1 MDKLKLQVLLD
12 MADRV
17 SAPLKRIGSG
27 ARTLGRDLD
36 EAQKAL
42 RGLER
47 QQAAVAKYR
56 GMQEGLRDTKARLD
70 AARTSQQALVAELK
84 KGGDAAKAVGP
95 QYRAAN
101 DAVNKLTQAYGRQ
114 IDQTR
119 RMRQGLAGMG
129 ITNAAA
135 DEKRLAEAVDR
146 TTKAMER
153 KRAAQAR
160 LERMEASAKKGAAMG
175 AGMAAGGAAAMYAGQ
190 KALQPVKVVANAY
203 AQQETASTQLKASMM
218 VADGSVLP
226 EFEAI
231 NALAQ
236 KLGDRLPG
244 TTADFLNMMTTLRRE
259 GMSAQAVLGGTG
271 EAAAYLG
278 VQLQIPVT
286 AAASFAAKMQDA
298 TRATESEMMDI
309 MDTIQRTY
317 YLGVDHQQMLSGFSK
332 MGSVLEKLRVKG
344 ADAATSLSPLL
355 VMMNQSGM
363 EDGGSAGNAIRK
375 VIDAGLDAKKLDKT
389 NAILDSENAGFNLNF
404 TDADGNYAGLE
415 HLFGQLEKIKSIKSD
430 ITRTS
435 VIKQLFGDDAETHQV
450 LGVLMTQGMEGYQ
463 AIVQKMQAQADLQK
477 RVKESLGT
485 FSNVME
491 AAQGAGTNAL
501 ASIGKAME
509 SDLKGLVNWFGEV
522 STATNEWVQRNQG
535 LVAVLG
541 RIALVLAAVLTIG
554 GAILIPLGLLLA
566 KAALLRFVVARLG
579 MSFGLFSTASRA
591 ASAGMGLL
599 SRAGTLLA
607 AGWRMALPYVF
618 ALGRGLMVMGRF
630 LMATPLGLALSL
642 LATAATMWYT
652 RWNEIKG
659 GAIALWTDLVAL
671 KDQFFQAGA
680 DLITGLANGVTSRL
694 AALRD
699 TVVGVA
705 GEVAATF
712 KETLGINSPSRVFME
727 YGGWISEGAA
737 IGMQKG
743 QHLAAAAAVGLAATT
758 AAPMALAGGSAL
770 ARPAG
775 AAMAAP
781 AAGSTYQITIN
792 AAQGMDGQAIAQAVR
807 AEIERMEAAKRRR
820 VNSQMS
826 DME

>member
-114 IDQTR
+114 LDQTR

-129 ITNAAA
+129 ITNAADA
-135 DEKRLAEAVDR
+135 EKRLADAVDR

-160 LERMEASAKKGAAMG
+160 MERIEASAKKGAAIG
-175 AGMAAGGAAAMYAGQ
+175 AGMAAGGAAGMYAGRRTMQ
-190 KALQPVKVVANAY
+190 VGASPMGAFIQHEDAMLGIARQVPGARDEQSKLTAVYAATEEQVRALSHRIPVATTAIAEMFTAAARMEVPTDKLSDFVLMASEMATAFDAVPDEITDTMGKVAGNFKIPLTEIRGLADSINYLDDNAKSKGADIIDFLNRTSGVVSTVAMS
-203 AQQETASTQLKASMM
+203 AQDAAALGSTLLSLGERAETASTATNSIMQRFAAATKGTKKFQSAMAELGLSSEAVQTGMSKDATGTLTTVLDAIGKLPASQRIGVMVELVGMEHSDTLAKLVDKPEELRRQLGLANGEGAKGSM
-218 VADGSVLP
+218 AR
-226 EFEAI
+226 EAAARNSTTSAQLI
-231 NALAQ
+231 MQQNRTFNALAVAGENLKAPLLELLQ
-236 KLGDRLPG
+236 VVNPLLERF
-244 TTADFLNMMTTLRRE
+244 TAWM
-259 GMSAQAVLGGTG
+259 QANPALVGGILKATIVLG
-271 EAAAYLG
+271 A
-278 VQLQIPVT
+278 
-286 AAASFAAKMQDA
+286 
-298 TRATESEMMDI
+298 
-309 MDTIQRTY
+309 
-317 YLGVDHQQMLSGFSK
+317 
-332 MGSVLEKLRVKG
+332 
-344 ADAATSLSPLL
+344 
-355 VMMNQSGM
+355 
-363 EDGGSAGNAIRK
+363 
-375 VIDAGLDAKKLDKT
+375 
-389 NAILDSENAGFNLNF
+389 
-404 TDADGNYAGLE
+404 
-415 HLFGQLEKIKSIKSD
+415 
-430 ITRTS
+430 
-435 VIKQLFGDDAETHQV
+435 
-450 LGVLMTQGMEGYQ
+450 LMT
-463 AIVQKMQAQADLQK
+463 
-477 RVKESLGT
+477 
-485 FSNVME
+485 
-491 AAQGAGTNAL
+491 
-501 ASIGKAME
+501 
-509 SDLKGLVNWFGEV
+509 
-522 STATNEWVQRNQG
+522 
-535 LVAVLG
+535 VA
-541 RIALVLAAVLTIG
+541 

-630 LMATPLGLALSL
+630 LMATPLGAALTL
-642 LATAATMWYT
+642 LTIAATMWYT

-671 KDQFFQAGA
+671 KDRFFQAGA
-680 DLITGLANGVTSRL
+680 DLIGGLANGVTSRL

-705 GEVAATF
+705 SSVAGWF
-712 KETLGINSPSRVFME
+712 KEKLGINSPSRVFME

-737 IGMQKG
+737 LGMQKG

-758 AAPMALAGGSAL
+758 AAPMAMAGGSAL

-775 AAMAAP
+775 VAMAAP

-792 AAQGMDGQAIAQAVR
+792 AAPGMDGQAIAQAVR

>member
-114 IDQTR
+114 LDQTR

-129 ITNAAA
+129 ITNAADA
-135 DEKRLAEAVDR
+135 EKRLADAVDR

-160 LERMEASAKKGAAMG
+160 VERLEASAKKGAAIG
-175 AGMAAGGAAAMYAGQ
+175 AGMAAGGAAGMYAGRRTMQ
-190 KALQPVKVVANAY
+190 VGTSPMGAFIQHEDAMLGIARQVPGARDEQGKLTAVYAATEEQVRALSHRIPVATTAIAEMFTAAARMEVPTDKLSDFVLMASEMATAFDAVPDEITDTMGKVAGNFKIPLTEIRGLADSINYLDDNAKSKGADIIDFLNRTSGVVSTVAMS
-203 AQQETASTQLKASMM
+203 AQDAAALGSTLLSLGERAETASTATNSIMQRFAAATKGTKKFQSAMAELGLSSEAVQTGMSKDATGTLTTVLDAIGKLPASQRIGVMVELVGMEHSDTLAKLVDKPEELRRQLALANGDDAKGSM
-218 VADGSVLP
+218 AR
-226 EFEAI
+226 EAAARNSTTSAQLI
-231 NALAQ
+231 MQQNRTFNALAVAGKTLKAPLLELLQ
-236 KLGDRLPG
+236 VVNPLLERF
-244 TTADFLNMMTTLRRE
+244 TAWM
-259 GMSAQAVLGGTG
+259 QANPALVGGILKATIVLG
-271 EAAAYLG
+271 A
-278 VQLQIPVT
+278 
-286 AAASFAAKMQDA
+286 
-298 TRATESEMMDI
+298 
-309 MDTIQRTY
+309 
-317 YLGVDHQQMLSGFSK
+317 
-332 MGSVLEKLRVKG
+332 
-344 ADAATSLSPLL
+344 
-355 VMMNQSGM
+355 
-363 EDGGSAGNAIRK
+363 
-375 VIDAGLDAKKLDKT
+375 
-389 NAILDSENAGFNLNF
+389 
-404 TDADGNYAGLE
+404 
-415 HLFGQLEKIKSIKSD
+415 
-430 ITRTS
+430 
-435 VIKQLFGDDAETHQV
+435 
-450 LGVLMTQGMEGYQ
+450 LMT
-463 AIVQKMQAQADLQK
+463 
-477 RVKESLGT
+477 
-485 FSNVME
+485 
-491 AAQGAGTNAL
+491 
-501 ASIGKAME
+501 
-509 SDLKGLVNWFGEV
+509 
-522 STATNEWVQRNQG
+522 
-535 LVAVLG
+535 VA
-541 RIALVLAAVLTIG
+541 

-630 LMATPLGLALSL
+630 LMATPLGAALTL
-642 LATAATMWYT
+642 LTIAATMWYT

-671 KDQFFQAGA
+671 KDRFFQAGA
-680 DLITGLANGVTSRL
+680 DLIGGLANGVTSRL

-705 GEVAATF
+705 SSVAGWF
-712 KETLGINSPSRVFME
+712 KEKLGINSPSRVFME

-758 AAPMALAGGSAL
+758 AAPMAMAGGSAL

-775 AAMAAP
+775 VAMAAP

-792 AAQGMDGQAIAQAVR
+792 AAPGMDGQAIAQAVR

>member
-27 ARTLGRDLD
+27 ARNLGRDLD

-114 IDQTR
+114 LDQTR

-129 ITNAAA
+129 ITNAADA
-135 DEKRLAEAVDR
+135 EKRLADAVDR
-146 TTKAMER
+146 TTKALER

-160 LERMEASAKKGAAMG
+160 MERIEASAKKGAAIG
-175 AGMAAGGAAAMYAGQ
+175 AGMAAGGAAGMYAGRRTMQ
-190 KALQPVKVVANAY
+190 VGTSPMGAFIQHEDAMLGIARQVPGARDEQGKLTAVYAATEERVRALSHQIPVATTAIAEMLTAAARMEVPTDKLSDFVLMASEMATAFDAVPDEITDTMGKVAGNFKIPLTEIRGLADSINYLDDNAKSKGADIIDFLNRTSGVVSTVAMS
-203 AQQETASTQLKASMM
+203 AQDAAALGSTLLSLGERAETASTATNSIMQRFAAATKGTKKFQSAMAELGLSSEAVQTGMSKDATGTLTTVLDAIGKLPASQRIGVMVELVGMEHSDTLAKLVDKPEELRRQLGLANGEGAKGSM
-218 VADGSVLP
+218 AR
-226 EFEAI
+226 EAAARNSTTSAQLI
-231 NALAQ
+231 MQQNRTFNALAVAGKTLKAPLLELLQ
-236 KLGDRLPG
+236 VVNPLLERF
-244 TTADFLNMMTTLRRE
+244 TAWM
-259 GMSAQAVLGGTG
+259 QANPALVGGILKATIVLG
-271 EAAAYLG
+271 A
-278 VQLQIPVT
+278 
-286 AAASFAAKMQDA
+286 
-298 TRATESEMMDI
+298 
-309 MDTIQRTY
+309 
-317 YLGVDHQQMLSGFSK
+317 
-332 MGSVLEKLRVKG
+332 
-344 ADAATSLSPLL
+344 
-355 VMMNQSGM
+355 
-363 EDGGSAGNAIRK
+363 
-375 VIDAGLDAKKLDKT
+375 
-389 NAILDSENAGFNLNF
+389 
-404 TDADGNYAGLE
+404 
-415 HLFGQLEKIKSIKSD
+415 
-430 ITRTS
+430 
-435 VIKQLFGDDAETHQV
+435 
-450 LGVLMTQGMEGYQ
+450 LMT
-463 AIVQKMQAQADLQK
+463 
-477 RVKESLGT
+477 
-485 FSNVME
+485 
-491 AAQGAGTNAL
+491 
-501 ASIGKAME
+501 
-509 SDLKGLVNWFGEV
+509 
-522 STATNEWVQRNQG
+522 
-535 LVAVLG
+535 VA
-541 RIALVLAAVLTIG
+541 

-566 KAALLRFVVARLG
+566 KAALLRFVVACLG
-579 MSFGLFSTASRA
+579 MSFGRVSTASRA

-630 LMATPLGLALSL
+630 LMATPLGAALTL
-642 LATAATMWYT
+642 LTTAAVMWYT

-671 KDQFFQAGA
+671 KDRFFQAGA
-680 DLITGLANGVTSRL
+680 DLIGGLANGVTSRL

-705 GEVAATF
+705 SSVAGWF
-712 KETLGINSPSRVFME
+712 KEKLGINSPSRVFME

-758 AAPMALAGGSAL
+758 AAPMAMAGGSAL

-775 AAMAAP
+775 VAMAAP

-792 AAQGMDGQAIAQAVR
+792 AAPGMDGQAIAQAVR

>member
-114 IDQTR
+114 LDQTR

-135 DEKRLAEAVDR
+135 AEKRLADAVDR

-160 LERMEASAKKGAAMG
+160 MERLEASAKKGAAIG
-175 AGMAAGGAAAMYAGQ
+175 AGMAAGGAAGMYAGRRTMQ
-190 KALQPVKVVANAY
+190 VGASPMGAFIQHEDAMLGIARQVPGARDEQGKLTAVYAATEEQVRALSHRIPVATTAIAEMFTAAARMEVPTDKLSDFVLMASEMATAFDAVPAEITDTMGKVAGNFKIPLTEIRGLADSINYLDDNAKSKGADIIDFLNRTSGVVSTVAMS
-203 AQQETASTQLKASMM
+203 AQDAAALGSTLLSLGERAETASTATNSIMQRFAAATKGTKKFQSAMAELGLSSEAVQTGMSKDATGTLTTVLDAIGKLPASQHIGVMVELVGMEHSDTLAKLVDKPEELRRQLGLANGEGAKGSMAREASARNSTTSAQLIMQQNRT
-218 VADGSVLP
+218 
-226 EFEAI
+226 F
-231 NALAQ
+231 NALAVAG
-236 KLGDRLPG
+236 K
-244 TTADFLNMMTTLRRE
+244 TLKE
-259 GMSAQAVLGGTG
+259 PLLELLQAVN
-271 EAAAYLG
+271 
-278 VQLQIPVT
+278 
-286 AAASFAAKMQDA
+286 
-298 TRATESEMMDI
+298 
-309 MDTIQRTY
+309 
-317 YLGVDHQQMLSGFSK
+317 
-332 MGSVLEKLRVKG
+332 
-344 ADAATSLSPLL
+344 PLL
-355 VMMNQSGM
+355 ERFTAWMQANPALV
-363 EDGGSAGNAIRK
+363 GG
-375 VIDAGLDAKKLDKT
+375 
-389 NAILDSENAGFNLNF
+389 ILKA
-404 TDADGNYAGLE
+404 T
-415 HLFGQLEKIKSIKSD
+415 I
-430 ITRTS
+430 
-435 VIKQLFGDDAETHQV
+435 V
-450 LGVLMTQGMEGYQ
+450 LGALMT
-463 AIVQKMQAQADLQK
+463 
-477 RVKESLGT
+477 
-485 FSNVME
+485 
-491 AAQGAGTNAL
+491 
-501 ASIGKAME
+501 
-509 SDLKGLVNWFGEV
+509 
-522 STATNEWVQRNQG
+522 
-535 LVAVLG
+535 VA
-541 RIALVLAAVLTIG
+541 

-579 MSFGLFSTASRA
+579 MSFGLFSALSRG
-591 ASAGMGLL
+591 ASATMGLL
-599 SRAGTLLA
+599 ARAATWLA

-630 LMATPLGLALSL
+630 LMATPLGAALTL
-642 LATAATMWYT
+642 LTTAAVMWYT

-671 KDQFFQAGA
+671 KDKFFQAGA
-680 DLITGLANGVTSRL
+680 DLISGLANGVTSRL

-770 ARPAG
+770 ARPSG

-807 AEIERMEAAKRRR
+807 ADIERMEAAKRRR

>member
-114 IDQTR
+114 LDQTR

-129 ITNAAA
+129 ITNAADA
-135 DEKRLAEAVDR
+135 EKRLADAVDR

-160 LERMEASAKKGAAMG
+160 MERIEASAKKGAAIG
-175 AGMAAGGAAAMYAGQ
+175 AGMAAGGAAGMYAGRRTMQ
-190 KALQPVKVVANAY
+190 VGASPMGAFIQHEDAMLGIARQVPGARDEQGKLTAVYAATEEQVRALSHRIPVATTAIAEMFTAAARMEVPTDKLSDFVLMASEMATAFDAVPDEITDTMGKVAGNFKIPLTEIRGLADSINYLDDNAKSKGADIIDFLNRTSGVVSTVAMS
-203 AQQETASTQLKASMM
+203 AQDAAALGSTLLSLGERAETASTATNSIMQRFAAATKGTKKFQSAMAELGLSSEAVQTGMSKDATGTLTTVLDAIGKLPASQRIGVMVELVGMEHSDTLAKLVDKPEELRRQLGLANGEGAKGSMAREASARNSTTSAQLIMQQNRT
-218 VADGSVLP
+218 
-226 EFEAI
+226 F
-231 NALAQ
+231 NALAVAGKTLKAPLLELLQ
-236 KLGDRLPG
+236 VVNPLLERF
-244 TTADFLNMMTTLRRE
+244 TAWM
-259 GMSAQAVLGGTG
+259 QANPALVGGILKATIVLG
-271 EAAAYLG
+271 A
-278 VQLQIPVT
+278 
-286 AAASFAAKMQDA
+286 
-298 TRATESEMMDI
+298 
-309 MDTIQRTY
+309 
-317 YLGVDHQQMLSGFSK
+317 
-332 MGSVLEKLRVKG
+332 
-344 ADAATSLSPLL
+344 
-355 VMMNQSGM
+355 
-363 EDGGSAGNAIRK
+363 
-375 VIDAGLDAKKLDKT
+375 
-389 NAILDSENAGFNLNF
+389 
-404 TDADGNYAGLE
+404 
-415 HLFGQLEKIKSIKSD
+415 
-430 ITRTS
+430 
-435 VIKQLFGDDAETHQV
+435 
-450 LGVLMTQGMEGYQ
+450 LMT
-463 AIVQKMQAQADLQK
+463 
-477 RVKESLGT
+477 
-485 FSNVME
+485 
-491 AAQGAGTNAL
+491 
-501 ASIGKAME
+501 
-509 SDLKGLVNWFGEV
+509 
-522 STATNEWVQRNQG
+522 
-535 LVAVLG
+535 VA
-541 RIALVLAAVLTIG
+541 

-579 MSFGLFSTASRA
+579 MSFGLFSALSRG
-591 ASAGMGLL
+591 ASASMGLL
-599 SRAGTLLA
+599 SRAATWLA

-630 LMATPLGLALSL
+630 LMATPLGAALTL
-642 LATAATMWYT
+642 LTIAATMWYT

-671 KDQFFQAGA
+671 KDRFFQAGA
-680 DLITGLANGVTSRL
+680 DLIGGLANGVTSRL

-705 GEVAATF
+705 SSVAGWF
-712 KETLGINSPSRVFME
+712 KEKLGINSPSRVFME

-758 AAPMALAGGSAL
+758 AAPMAMAGGSAL

-775 AAMAAP
+775 VAMAAP

-792 AAQGMDGQAIAQAVR
+792 AAPGMDGQAIAQAVR